1 MTYQE
6 ENLAMKLYYNPISS
20 YSQKALIAFYE
31 KGIDFE
37 PNIVN
42 LMDPDDLAKYRDVY
56 PMGKIPC
63 LVLDDGHLIPESSII
78 IEYIDDMGEPRLIDG
93 DSEQTRK
100 IRFKDRMI
108 DLYLDDSIVTLLFQG
123 MKPEDQRDPERM
135 ATAQFRID
143 TMYSFMEAEFEKH
156 PFASGNKFSMAD
168 CAAAPALFYAE
179 QAAPFAAYKNIS
191 AYWERLRQR
200 PSVQRTHEE
209 ARPVLEAFMSKNA
222 A

>member
-1 MTYQE
+1 
-6 ENLAMKLYYNPISS
+6 MKLYYNPIST

-42 LMDPDDLAKYRDVY
+42 LMDPDDLTKYRDVY

-78 IEYIDDMGEPRLIDG
+78 IEYIDSMAEPRLIDG

-135 ATAQFRID
+135 KTAKFRID
-143 TMYSFMEAEFEKH
+143 TMYGFMEAEFEKH
-156 PFASGNKFSMAD
+156 PFASGDQFSMAD
-168 CAAAPALFYAE
+168 CAAAPALIYAE

-191 AYWERLRQR
+191 AYWERLKQR
-200 PSVQRTHEE
+200 PSVQRTQEE
-209 ARPVLEAFMSKNA
+209 ARPALEAFMSKNA